1 MYSFFE
7 RRYNMRI
14 YMAELDGRNN
24 KMIEVKDTENIV
36 DAAIKATR
44 QYPDNEITAI
54 GFFSIC

>member
-1 MYSFFE
+1 
-7 RRYNMRI
+7 MRI